1 MLEVPPRVQRPG
13 RYPIRSSRCG
23 KLGAMPTLVV
33 GMYGNTGKQDMPTTS
48 VGMAPIGN
56 HLPQQELINRLA
68 HVLWCDAMEQ
78 NPMKYLAWLLLF
90 VGVLGC
96 GIFGC
101 GKGYPETVEVF
112 GHVTYDGKPISI
124 VKNCECEINFWPESG
139 RPARGEFAPD
149 GSYRLTSFESGDG
162 AVPGEYRVTIKAVKV
177 HFPGGSAPPTEG
189 AAAAADP
196 VAAGRPWLERL
207 IPQRY
212 EGIETS
218 GLTATVEPGKNEIN
232 FDLPAE

>member
-1 MLEVPPRVQRPG
+1 
-13 RYPIRSSRCG
+13 
-23 KLGAMPTLVV
+23 
-33 GMYGNTGKQDMPTTS
+33 
-48 VGMAPIGN
+48 
-56 HLPQQELINRLA
+56 
-68 HVLWCDAMEQ
+68 
-78 NPMKYLAWLLLF
+78 MKYLAWLLLF

-96 GIFGC
+96 G
-101 GKGYPETVEVF
+101 KGYPETAEVF

-124 VKNCECEINFWPESG
+124 GKDCECEINFWPESG

-162 AVPGEYRVTIKAVKV
+162 AVPGKYRVTIKAVKV

-189 AAAAADP
+189 AAAVGAA
-196 VAAGRPWLERL
+196 AAGRPWREWRV
-207 IPQRY
+207 PQRY